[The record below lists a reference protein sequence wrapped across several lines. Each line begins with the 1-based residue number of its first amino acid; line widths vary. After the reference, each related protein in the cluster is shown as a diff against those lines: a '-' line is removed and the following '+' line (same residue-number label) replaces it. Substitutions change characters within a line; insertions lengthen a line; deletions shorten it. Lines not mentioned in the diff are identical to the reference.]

1 MKNLQIRTI
10 NAVSNQPLYT
20 ENLSETIVFLRHEN
34 DKIKVSN
41 KEQIEV
47 EVIDNGETIFLGTKT
62 ELFELLR
69 KNKEEEIFD
78 NQFKK

>member
-47 EVIDNGETIFLGTKT
+47 EVIDNGKTIFLGTKT

-78 NQFKK
+78 NQFK